1 MRAPSGSPLR
11 HQTAQR
17 ARKPAAP
24 TAKGAAA
31 TLQLGVIIPT
41 FKEAP
46 NVGPL
51 LAKLEAAL
59 KGVVWQAIFVDDD
72 SPDGTAAA
80 VKAIAAT
87 DSRVICLHRIGR
99 RGLAG
104 AVIEGA
110 MASAAPFVAV
120 IDGDLQHDETLLP
133 QMLKALQDDRAD
145 LVVGSR
151 YLAVGGSDASAL
163 GQGREAGS
171 RLANWLG
178 RLVLHAEMTDP
189 MSGFFMV
196 RRELI
201 ETPASKLSTS
211 GFKVLFDLMASQ
223 ETPPRVL
230 ELPYEFRSR
239 VAGESKLDKGVVLQ
253 YLGLLIS
260 KFSRDFISPRFLMFA
275 IVGASGVVVH
285 LLILRGL
292 LPFGFAPAQLAAA
305 LGAMTSNYLINNA
318 VTYRDRRKR
327 GLGLLVGYF
336 KFVLLCSVPLA
347 ANVAVATMVY
357 ERGPAW
363 WVAGVAGAVVAAVWN
378 YITTSRA
385 VW

>member
-1 MRAPSGSPLR
+1 MRL
-11 HQTAQR
+11 QTA
-17 ARKPAAP
+17 PAAQP
-24 TAKGAAA
+24 
-31 TLQLGVIIPT
+31 LELGVIVPT

-46 NVGPL
+46 NVRPL
-51 LAKLEAAL
+51 LQKLEAAL
-59 KGVVWQAIFVDDD
+59 QGIVWQVIFVDDD

-87 DSRVICLHRIGR
+87 DPRVMCLHRIGR

-133 QMLKALQDDRAD
+133 QMLKALQEDRAD
-145 LVVGSR
+145 VVVGSR
-151 YLAVGGSDASAL
+151 YLGVAGADASAL
-163 GQGREAGS
+163 GATREAGS

-178 RLVLHAEMTDP
+178 RRVLRADVTDP
-189 MSGFFMV
+189 MSGFFML
-196 RRELI
+196 RREMV
-201 ETPASKLSTS
+201 EAVAPALTTS
-211 GFKVLFDLMASQ
+211 GFKVLFDILASQ
-223 ETPPRVL
+223 KTPPRYL
-230 ELPYEFRSR
+230 ELPYEFRAR
-239 VAGESKLDKGVVLQ
+239 HAGDSKLDNGVVIQ
-253 YLGLLIS
+253 YLGLLVA
-260 KFSRDFISPRFLMFA
+260 KLTRDLISPRFIMFA
-275 IVGASGVVVH
+275 MVGASGVGVH
-285 LLILRGL
+285 LLILRSL
-292 LPFGFAPAQLAAA
+292 LHLGFAEAQLVAA

-327 GLGLLVGYF
+327 GAALLVGYF
-336 KFVLLCSVPLA
+336 KFVVLCSVPLA

-357 ERGPAW
+357 ERGPSW

-378 YITTSRA
+378 YVTTSRA